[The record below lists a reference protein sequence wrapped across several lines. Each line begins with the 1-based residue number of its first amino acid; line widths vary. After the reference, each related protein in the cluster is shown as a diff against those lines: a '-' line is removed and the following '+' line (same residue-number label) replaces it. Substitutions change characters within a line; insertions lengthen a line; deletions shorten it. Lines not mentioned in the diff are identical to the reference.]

1 MLDLLIRN
9 GQLVDGTGA
18 LKRIA
23 DVGIKDGLIVAVG
36 DIDSAAVREIDAAGL
51 LVTPGFVDI
60 HTHFDGQATWD
71 PYLEPSSTAG
81 VTTAIIGNCGVGF
94 APVRKGD
101 HQKLIDLMEGVEDI
115 PGTALHEGLKWNW
128 DSFPEYLD
136 VLDTP
141 RALDIGA
148 LLPHGPL
155 RRYIMGDK
163 VGTDKCASGYELAEM
178 ARLVDDAM
186 EAGAFGISSSRT
198 IVHRTLA
205 GDMTDDFDVDE
216 PELLALVEPV
226 AKHGGYFEVAPYGM
240 GGEDLGGI
248 KSEMRMYDNIIKKTG
263 VTLHMLMMQTFA
275 YPDYCV
281 EQLAWA
287 EQVNSSGRGRAFGQV
302 GGRAQA
308 ALLSFYGTNPFMDR
322 STLLQIKQ
330 DFSRE
335 EWLTQLAKP
344 DIKAKILAERNAE
357 GGFPEFISTFMSR
370 CYDLGPDHNYEP
382 EQRASVSDMATAL
395 GRKTDDLLYD
405 LMLETS
411 DSPRILMATTNYSK
425 GDYGDLA
432 KMLASPA
439 TLLSLSDAGA
449 HVQSICDG
457 TMSVFMLTHWV
468 RDRARGDRLPLEV
481 AVRMMTKDNADAI
494 GLHDRGVVAPGY
506 KADIN
511 IIDFNQLALGKARFV
526 NDLPAGAWRLTQDV
540 TGIRATIVSGTLT
553 REHDRATGELPGRL
567 VRHKIQTDGAGA
579 GRPDLVQT
587 SV

>member
-9 GQLVDGTGA
+9 GQLVDGTGGS
-18 LKRIA
+18 KRIA
-23 DVGIKDGLIVAVG
+23 DIGIKDGLIVAVG
-36 DIDSAAVREIDAAGL
+36 QIDSAAVREIDATGL

-71 PYLEPSSTAG
+71 PYLEPSSTSG

-94 APVRKGD
+94 APVKKGD
-101 HQKLIDLMEGVEDI
+101 HQRLIDLMEGVEDI

-128 DSFPEYLD
+128 DSFPDYLD

-155 RRYIMGDK
+155 RRYVMGDK
-163 VGTDKCASGYELAEM
+163 VGTDKCASGSELTEM

-186 EAGAFGISSSRT
+186 EAGAFGLSSSRT

-205 GDMTDDFDVDE
+205 GGMTDDFDVDE
-216 PELLALVEPV
+216 PELLALVDPV
-226 AKHGGYFEVAPYGM
+226 ARHGGYFEVAPYGM
-240 GGEDLGGI
+240 GGEDLAGI
-248 KSEMRMYDNIIKKTG
+248 KSEMRMYDSIIKKTG
-263 VTLHMLMMQTFA
+263 VTIHLLMMQTFA
-275 YPDYCV
+275 YPEVCA

-287 EQVNSSGRGRAFGQV
+287 EQVNLSGDGRAFGQV

-322 STLLQIKQ
+322 PTLLQVKEA
-330 DFSRE
+330 FPRE
-335 EWLTQLAKP
+335 EWLTQLANP
-344 DIKAKILAERNAE
+344 AIKAKILAERNVE
-357 GGFPEFISTFMSR
+357 GGFPEFINTFIDR
-370 CYDLGPDHNYEP
+370 CYDMGSDNNYEP
-382 EQRASVSDMATAL
+382 EQGASISDMAKAL
-395 GRKTDDLLYD
+395 GRKTDDLIFD

-411 DSPRILMATTNYSK
+411 DSPRILMTTTNYFN

-432 KMLASPA
+432 KMLTSPA

-468 RDRARGDRLPLEV
+468 RDRDRGERLPLEV
-481 AVRMMTKDNADAI
+481 AVRMLTKDNANAI

-511 IIDFNQLALGKARFV
+511 IIDFDQLALGRVRFV

-540 TGIRATIVSGTLT
+540 AGIRATIVSGTVT
-553 REHDRATGELPGRL
+553 REDGKATGELPGRL
-567 VRHKIQTDGAGA
+567 VRHKAQPPRAA
-579 GRPDLVQT
+579 
-587 SV
+587 